1 MENISAIPNILHSF
15 KEEQKKKKVTNFDT
29 NEHERV
35 SKVFL
40 LTLRKERKGYL
51 VIGPI
56 CEVGRSHFQ
65 FWFICLNIGAKN
77 GQVLEI
83 QVENHKQKAWI
94 VIFNGGGLYEYS

>member
-29 NEHERV
+29 NEHRACEQ
-35 SKVFL
+35 SVFAQ
-40 LTLRKERKGYL
+40 RKERKGYL

-65 FWFICLNIGAKN
+65 LWF
-77 GQVLEI
+77 QVLRMGKCGKYKSKTT
-83 QVENHKQKAWI
+83 NRR
-94 VIFNGGGLYEYS
+94 L

>member
-1 MENISAIPNILHSF
+1 MSTW

-65 FWFICLNIGAKN
+65 FWFDRESVRETRKR
-77 GQVLEI
+77 
-83 QVENHKQKAWI
+83 
-94 VIFNGGGLYEYS
+94 VILKSLLCV

>member
-1 MENISAIPNILHSF
+1 MSTW

-65 FWFICLNIGAKN
+65 LWF
-77 GQVLEI
+77 QVLRMGKCGKYKSKTT
-83 QVENHKQKAWI
+83 NRR
-94 VIFNGGGLYEYS
+94 L

>member
-29 NEHERV
+29 NEHRACEQ
-35 SKVFL
+35 SVFAQ
-40 LTLRKERKGYL
+40 RKERKGYL

-65 FWFICLNIGAKN
+65 FWFDRESVRETRKR
-77 GQVLEI
+77 
-83 QVENHKQKAWI
+83 
-94 VIFNGGGLYEYS
+94 VILKSLLCV

>member
-1 MENISAIPNILHSF
+1 MSTW

-65 FWFICLNIGAKN
+65 FWFICLNIGGAKN
-77 GQVLEI
+77 GQVWEI
-83 QVENHKQKAWI
+83 QVENHKQKALSNFQRWRA
-94 VIFNGGGLYEYS
+94 L

>member
-1 MENISAIPNILHSF
+1 MSTW

-65 FWFICLNIGAKN
+65 FWFDRECVRETRKR
-77 GQVLEI
+77 
-83 QVENHKQKAWI
+83 
-94 VIFNGGGLYEYS
+94 VILKSLLCV